1 MSFQTKTE
9 GPPHSPITLGLGVIC
24 YNMLKMAEV
33 MERVG
38 LDPGRKPIEAVVD
51 WLAGAVRADPSGA
64 KSLAHVLV
72 VVPTAQS
79 GRRLRQKL
87 AARFGAVVPPTV
99 VEPQHLVLGA
109 DRPDV
114 AGRTDELVAFQEAL
128 GDKGTLEVAAQFSD
142 IRGILGGNAL
152 SFADV
157 AAQIGGILKDE
168 TVDFEIA
175 RWQEFA
181 ELEARYLA
189 ALAKSGKA
197 DRIAAMKA
205 ALEDPPRFEGVERV
219 VLACLLDP
227 LPAMHRALG
236 RLQARD
242 HLAVTELAI
251 AEFPIFNS
259 QFSIDNR
266 PIDQSASRSIDNGT
280 IGDRT
285 IEQFPIFPCATS
297 ASEAEKVAAIFAA
310 VRPDEALPALCVADA
325 EEYPEIQGAMQAQG
339 LKVHDP
345 SRIPLV
351 TSSLGHLVEQVAS
364 LVRTRSYNVFSAFIR
379 SGDVRRWLSRELTLD
394 AHEYVAALT
403 MLDNAQAKLLP
414 ETIDD
419 ILPKVSGKL
428 RAIFETVD
436 VALRKKGVRQILQ
449 AVFREHILDE
459 RDSDAREF
467 AAAAETVNG
476 LIDECF
482 AAGRPPRLAMELF
495 ALRLKEAAYSLE
507 PDEGEVIL
515 TDGWLELPFLDA
527 DELVITGF
535 NEGRVPE
542 AVVGHAFLPDRLRR
556 GLGLIDNEARTVR
569 DRQILR
575 MAVACREPGAVK
587 VFFRAIDAAGD
598 VLKPSRLL
606 FDVVDDAEL
615 IRRVRTF
622 YGVRAGTDEAKP
634 ADLPSGWKLKLDI
647 PSAKTTLEY
656 TSPSS
661 LDLYL
666 HCPFTYCLKK
676 TFGEKMDDRAEELDP
691 SEFGNLVHD
700 ALELWGAGALRDS
713 EDPAAIA
720 AELAT
725 HVDCILGK
733 RFGTSVPAI
742 VALQAESAKRRL
754 AAFAVIQA
762 ERHAQGWRTVAAE
775 RKLKVVY
782 GRTTVKGRC
791 DRIDCRAETGEWC
804 VVDYKT
810 FDKPDRAVAF
820 DEKKGEWKSLQLPLY
835 CAMLDADPEFPEA
848 KLDKISSCYCI
859 LGKTAETTLFSSP
872 MNGAYVPEAEKKVRD
887 IIARIEAGVFWPPSP
902 NRDWQWDYA
911 DWIFN
916 TPEESVDEAWLQDQL
931 KRTGG
936 F

>member
-1 MSFQTKTE
+1 MS
-9 GPPHSPITLGLGVIC
+9 
-24 YNMLKMAEV
+24 EV
-33 MERVG
+33 MERVV
-38 LDPGRKPIEAVVD
+38 LESGRKPAEAVVD
-51 WLAGAVRADPSGA
+51 WLAAAVRADPSGA
-64 KSLAHVLV
+64 KSLSHVLV

-114 AGRTDELVAFQEAL
+114 AGRTDELVAFLEAL

-157 AAQIGGILKDE
+157 AAQIGGILTDE
-168 TVDFEIA
+168 TADFEIV

-189 ALAKSGKA
+189 ALAKSGKT

-205 ALEDPPRFEGVERV
+205 ALEDPPQFEGIERV

-227 LPAMHRALG
+227 LPAMHRALA

-242 HLAVTELAI
+242 HLSVTELAI
-251 AEFPIFNS
+251 ADSPIVNFQS
-259 QFSIDNR
+259 TIDNR
-266 PIDQSASRSIDNGT
+266 AIDQLAIGNRPIGQSAIEQSNH
-280 IGDRT
+280 RT
-285 IEQFPIFPCATS
+285 IEPSNHRTIEPFPIFPCATS

-310 VRPDEALPALCVADA
+310 VGPDEALPALCVADA

-345 SRIPLV
+345 SRILLV
-351 TSSLGHLVEQVAS
+351 TSSLGHLVEQIAA

-379 SGDVRRWLSRELTLD
+379 SGDVRRWLSRELKLD
-394 AHEYVAALT
+394 AHEYVTALT
-403 MLDNAQAKLLP
+403 VLDNAQAKLLP

-459 RDSDAREF
+459 RDPDAREF

-482 AAGRPPRLAMELF
+482 AAGRPPKLAMELF

-542 AVVGHAFLPDRLRR
+542 SVVGHAFLPDRLRR
-556 GLGLIDNEARTVR
+556 GLGLIDNEARTAR
-569 DRQILR
+569 DRRILQ

-606 FDVVDDAEL
+606 FDGVDDAEL

-634 ADLPSGWKLKLDI
+634 ADLPSGWKLRLDI
-647 PSAKTTLEY
+647 PPAETALGY

-700 ALELWGAGALRDS
+700 ALERWGAGALKDS

-725 HVDCILGK
+725 QVDGILGK

-754 AAFAVIQA
+754 AAFAAIQA

-791 DRIDCRAETGEWC
+791 DRIDYRAETGEWC

-848 KLDKISSCYCI
+848 RLDRISSCYCI
-859 LGKTAETTLFSSP
+859 LGKTAETTLFSPP
-872 MNGAYVPEAEKKVRD
+872 MNGAYVPEAEKKVRE

-916 TPEESVDEAWLQDQL
+916 TPEESVDEAWLSDQL
-931 KRTGG
+931 RRASDLGIL
-936 F
+936 

>member
-1 MSFQTKTE
+1 MSE
-9 GPPHSPITLGLGVIC
+9 GEGKV
-24 YNMLKMAEV
+24 V
-33 MERVG
+33 
-38 LDPGRKPIEAVVD
+38 LDSGRKPVEAVVD
-51 WLAGAVRADPSGA
+51 WLGGAVRADPSGA
-64 KSLAHVLV
+64 KSLSHVLV

-114 AGRTDELVAFQEAL
+114 AGRADELVAFQEAL

-157 AAQIGGILKDE
+157 AAQIGEILTDE
-168 TVDFEIA
+168 TADFEIG
-175 RWQEFA
+175 RWREFA
-181 ELEARYLA
+181 EHEGRYLA
-189 ALAKSGKA
+189 ALAKAGKT

-205 ALEDPPRFEGVERV
+205 ALEDPPQFEGIERV

-227 LPAMHRALG
+227 LPAMHRALA
-236 RLQARD
+236 RLRVRD
-242 HLAVTELAI
+242 RLLVTELAI
-251 AEFPIFNS
+251 E
-259 QFSIDNR
+259 
-266 PIDQSASRSIDNGT
+266 QSNN
-280 IGDRT
+280 RT
-285 IEQFPIFPCATS
+285 IEQFSIFPCATS
-297 ASEAEKVAAIFAA
+297 ASEAERVAAIFAA

-351 TSSLGHLVEQVAS
+351 TSSLGHLVEQVAA

-379 SGDVRRWLSRELTLD
+379 GGDVRRWLSRELKLD

-403 MLDNAQAKLLP
+403 VLDNAQAKLLP

-419 ILPKVSGKL
+419 IMPKVSGKL

-436 VALRKKGVRQILQ
+436 AALRKKGVRQILQ

-459 RDSDAREF
+459 RDPDAREF
-467 AAAAETVNG
+467 AAAAETVNA

-482 AAGRPPRLAMELF
+482 VAGRSPKLAMELF
-495 ALRLKEAAYSLE
+495 ALRLKEATYSLE

-556 GLGLIDNEARTVR
+556 GLGLIDNEARTAR
-569 DRQILR
+569 DRRILQ

-606 FDVVDDAEL
+606 FDGVDDAEL
-615 IRRVRTF
+615 VRRVRTF
-622 YGVRAGTDEAKP
+622 YGVRAGTEEAKP
-634 ADLPSGWKLKLDI
+634 ADLPPGWKLKLEI
-647 PSAKTTLEY
+647 PPAKTTLEY

-700 ALELWGAGALRDS
+700 ALELWGAGALKDS
-713 EDPAAIA
+713 EDPAAVA

-725 HVDCILGK
+725 HVDGILGK

-754 AAFAVIQA
+754 AAFAVIQS

-791 DRIDCRAETGEWC
+791 DRIDYRAETGEWC

-810 FDKPDRAVAF
+810 FDKPDRAVAL

-859 LGKTAETTLFSSP
+859 LGKTAETTLFSPP

-916 TPEESVDEAWLQDQL
+916 SPEESVDETWLADQL
-931 KRTGG
+931 ARIAAQDGTAAEGG
-936 F
+936 DA